1 MKRIFIIMLSVLLI
15 FSSCKKNEEIEDD
28 GRLKITA
35 LNFPSFDAAR
45 AIVGEDADLFML
57 MPSGSEVHTF
67 EPTAEDVI
75 RIIDSDIFIYTGG
88 ESDEWINGILSSL
101 TEKTHLFSL
110 MDNADHLLGEDEV
123 GIIAESD
130 HDHDHESGHK
140 TYDEHVWTSIEN
152 YISIIE
158 SLKDLIVSLDAENA
172 ASYEERASSY
182 IEKLNAL
189 ESEYS
194 ETVENA
200 KRKTLIFAD
209 RFPFLYLAEEF
220 GLSYFAAFPGC
231 SDQTEASAKTV
242 ARLIDKVKEEG
253 IPVVLHLELS
263 NTMLSNVVA
272 DESGAAVMELNSAQN
287 ISRHDFNSG
296 LTYLEIL
303 ENNLNVLKEALN

>member
-45 AIVGEDADLFML
+45 AIVGEDADLSML

-287 ISRHDFNSG
+287 ISRRDFNSG